1 MQRALKLQPHD
12 YYANL
17 LVGIDLLRT
26 ERAKEAV
33 PYLRE
38 ASRAKP
44 ADDIPLDYLTEAQAR
59 LHRYADA
66 AEASSRA
73 VDVAPSS
80 EQAVQG
86 AIGFALERFRTL
98 SGELRSTV
106 AGLAAEQRLQAM
118 SHALTDQERLLLL
131 QSSSAGDPDAPGI
144 WTDLAETNAAQ
155 GHQEEARADLLKVH
169 GWGDDAPGARTSSAA
184 GLAASAGMDGQ
195 AWFRRGAALVSE
207 RKWSA
212 AAIALE
218 HSLQAGVDTTY
229 ARYLLCLSYAQR
241 TGETVRL
248 LQSQSGD
255 QATVHLVRGDVM
267 LRMQNNGKAAIGEY
281 TAALGSS
288 GNDPA
293 LLERLAEAQLQ
304 DGQMDAAVQSAKAAL
319 RVDSHRF
326 AAMHTLAKVAME
338 QRRYSEAMPYLQR
351 LYAQDPADAGVQV
364 QLGTA
369 LARTGDAAGA
379 VQLLSAPLQH
389 GYPDQKG
396 NLHALLGT
404 ALRKTGQEQQASEAF
419 AAARSLSGE
428 YQKSSHPPS
437 GEHEP

>member
-1 MQRALKLQPHD
+1 
-12 YYANL
+12 
-17 LVGIDLLRT
+17 
-26 ERAKEAV
+26 
-33 PYLRE
+33 
-38 ASRAKP
+38 
-44 ADDIPLDYLTEAQAR
+44 
-59 LHRYADA
+59 
-66 AEASSRA
+66 
-73 VDVAPSS
+73 
-80 EQAVQG
+80 
-86 AIGFALERFRTL
+86 
-98 SGELRSTV
+98 
-106 AGLAAEQRLQAM
+106 
-118 SHALTDQERLLLL
+118 
-131 QSSSAGDPDAPGI
+131 
-144 WTDLAETNAAQ
+144 
-155 GHQEEARADLLKVH
+155 
-169 GWGDDAPGARTSSAA
+169 
-184 GLAASAGMDGQ
+184 
-195 AWFRRGAALVSE
+195 
-207 RKWSA
+207 
-212 AAIALE
+212 
-218 HSLQAGVDTTY
+218 
-229 ARYLLCLSYAQR
+229 
-241 TGETVRL
+241 
-248 LQSQSGD
+248 
-255 QATVHLVRGDVM
+255 M
-267 LRMQNNGKAAIGEY
+267 LRMQSNGKAAIVEY

-351 LYAQDPADAGVQV
+351 LYAQNPADAGVQV

-379 VQLLSAPLQH
+379 VQLLGAPLQH